1 MRPLR
6 AIPLPSLISVLL
18 GALLAI
24 LLAPQPAAARDRF
37 VVGGHPV
44 DAATH
49 PWVVALASR
58 DRFGDSRSGQF
69 CGGALVGV
77 RTVITA
83 AHCLSA
89 EVLGVR
95 HGEVDDLRAISGRG
109 DLGTREGREMPVSR
123 VWINPGFDPESNAG
137 DIAVLTLADA
147 MPEGATAAM
156 AGSGDAAYAAGTA
169 AEVFGWGDTSGAGKY
184 ASGLRSAQVKMLKD
198 SACAKAYPADT
209 HGSSGGAFESRS
221 MVCAGVAAGG
231 RDACQG
237 DSGGPLVAGGRVVG
251 LVSWG
256 AGCGEEGRPGVY
268 TRVSAMAELVRAHSG

>member
-6 AIPLPSLISVLL
+6 AIPLSSLISVLL
-18 GALLAI
+18 GALLAL
-24 LLAPQPAAARDRF
+24 LLAPRAADARDRA

-49 PWVVALASR
+49 PWVMALASR
-58 DRFGDSRSGQF
+58 DRFGASRSGQF

-83 AHCLSA
+83 AHCFSR
-89 EVLGVR
+89 EVLGVAHR
-95 HGEVDDLRAISGRG
+95 EVRDLRAISGRA
-109 DLGTREGREMPVSR
+109 DLGKRTGRDVAVSK
-123 VWINPGFDPESNAG
+123 VWVNPGYDTKTNAG
-137 DIAVLTLADA
+137 DIAVLTLSRP
-147 MPEGATAAM
+147 MPASATVAM
-156 AGSGDAAYAAGTA
+156 AGKDDAAYKPGTE
-169 AEVFGWGDTSGAGKY
+169 AEVFGWGDTSGRGKY
-184 ASGLRSAQVKMLKD
+184 AAGLRSAGVDMLAD
-198 SACAKAYPADT
+198 SACERAYPRSQD
-209 HGSSGGAFESRS
+209 GASDGTFDSKS
-221 MVCAGVAAGG
+221 MACAGIAEGG

-268 TRVSAMAELVRAHSG
+268 TRVSAMADLVRAHER